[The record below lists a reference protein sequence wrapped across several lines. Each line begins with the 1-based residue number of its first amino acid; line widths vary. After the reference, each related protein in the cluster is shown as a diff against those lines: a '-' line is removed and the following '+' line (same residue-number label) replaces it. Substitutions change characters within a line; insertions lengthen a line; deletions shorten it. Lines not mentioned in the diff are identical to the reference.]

1 MNAIV
6 VSALLG
12 VLMMFS
18 GILFR
23 RSRPVLL
30 LAIVGFVILLGASIY
45 DNYLVSVSEQ
55 SFFSMI
61 LLDTY
66 SSWFNVLISA
76 CGLFYA
82 LLFHKDIAA
91 VGKNEAEYFA
101 LLFFIMCGVYLISS
115 FSNLLILFIGLEIL
129 SIPQYILAGSDKEN
143 IKSNEASLKYF
154 LMGSFSTG
162 MLLMGI
168 TLLYGATG
176 SFDVLSD
183 QFAAQFVSKD
193 GMNSLSFIGIMLLI
207 ISFGFKVSA
216 APLHFWTPDV
226 YDGTPTAFTPFMATI
241 VKVSAFL
248 GFIKLFHYSF
258 GNINEAWQVTI
269 AVMIVLTL
277 LIGNITAVY
286 QQSVK
291 RMMAY
296 SSIAQA
302 GFMLFSIFAFNT
314 TSWRGLMLYGVVYTL
329 ASFGVFAAII
339 KMKDQTFE
347 GFNGLAK
354 RQPILAATTAICLFS
369 LAGIPLTGGFFA
381 KYFLLSATIE
391 QGKMIGLVIFA
402 VLMAAIS
409 VYYYFKL
416 IISMYFKEGEAEM
429 LQTPSSFENALY
441 ILNAAIIIALGV
453 LPGLVLLHQ

>member
-1 MNAIV
+1 MNAII

-18 GILFR
+18 GIIFQKTKHIQT
-23 RSRPVLL
+23 
-30 LAIVGFVILLGASIY
+30 LALVSFAVLLGAVAY
-45 DNYLVSVSEQ
+45 DKYLVGVAEQ
-55 SFFSMI
+55 SYYGMI
-61 LLDTY
+61 SLDSY
-66 SSWFNVLISA
+66 SAWFNVLITFCS
-76 CGLFYA
+76 
-82 LLFHKDIAA
+82 LLYVLMFHKNIAE

-101 LLFFIMCGVYLISS
+101 LLFFILCGAYLISS
-115 FSNLLILFIGLEIL
+115 FGNLLILFLGIEIL

-154 LMGSFSTG
+154 LMGAFSTG
-162 MLLMGI
+162 ILLMGI

-176 SFDVLSD
+176 SFDIMSD
-183 QFAAQFVSKD
+183 KFSMQFVRVENMS
-193 GMNSLSFIGIMLLI
+193 SLSFIGIMLMI
-207 ISFGFKVSA
+207 VAFGFKVSA

-226 YDGTPTAFTPFMATI
+226 YDGTPTAFTPFMATV
-241 VKVSAFL
+241 VKVSVFL
-248 GFIKLFHYSF
+248 GFIKLFHFSF
-258 GNINEAWQVTI
+258 GNINEAWQITI
-269 AVMIVLTL
+269 AVMIALTL

-302 GFMLFSIFAFNT
+302 GFMLFAIYSFNT
-314 TSWRGLMLYGVVYTL
+314 TSWKGLLLYSVVYSL
-329 ASFGVFAAII
+329 ASMGVFAAII

-354 RQPILAATTAICLFS
+354 RQPILAATTAICLLS

-381 KYFLLSATIE
+381 KYFLLAATIE

-402 VLMAAIS
+402 VLMAAVS
-409 VYYYFKL
+409 VYYYFKV
-416 IISMYFKEGEAEM
+416 IISMYFKEGQGEM
-429 LQTPSSFENALY
+429 LQEPSSFENILY
-441 ILNAAIIIALGV
+441 ILNAAIIILLGL
-453 LPGLVLLHQ
+453 LPGLILL

>member
-12 VLMMFS
+12 VVMMFA
-18 GILFR
+18 GLILR
-23 RSRPVLL
+23 KSKQIQL
-30 LAIVGFVILLGASIY
+30 LAIIGMAILLGAVCYDYILASSSI
-45 DNYLVSVSEQ
+45 Q
-55 SFFSMI
+55 SYFNMI

-66 SSWFNVLISA
+66 SAWFNILITA
-76 CGLFYA
+76 CS
-82 LLFHKDIAA
+82 LLYFLIFHKPIADI
-91 VGKNEAEYFA
+91 GKNDAEYFA
-101 LLFFIMCGVYLISS
+101 LIFFILCGAYLLSS
-115 FSNLLILFIGLEIL
+115 FSNLLILFIGIEIL

-154 LMGSFSTG
+154 LMGAFSTG
-162 MLLMGI
+162 ILLMGI

-176 SFDVLSD
+176 TFDIMSD
-183 QFAAQFVSKD
+183 SFAAQFIHSENVSA
-193 GMNSLSFIGIMLLI
+193 LSIVGILLLV

-226 YDGTPTAFTPFMATI
+226 YDGTPTAITPFISTV

-248 GFIKLFHYSF
+248 AFIKLFHFSF
-258 GNINEAWQVTI
+258 GNISDTWQITI
-269 AVMIVLTL
+269 AIMIALTL

-302 GFMLFSIFAFNT
+302 GFMLFAIYSFNT
-314 TSWRGLMLYGVVYTL
+314 TSWKGLLLYAVVYTL

-339 KMKDQTFE
+339 KMKDQSFE

-354 RQPILAATTAICLFS
+354 RKPILAATTAICLLS
-369 LAGIPLTGGFFA
+369 LSGIPFTGGFFA
-381 KYFLLSATIE
+381 KYFLLLATVE

-402 VLMAAIS
+402 VLMAAVSTI
-409 VYYYFKL
+409 YYFKL
-416 IISMYFKEGEAEM
+416 ISSMYFKKGDAEM
-429 LQTPSSFENALY
+429 LAAPTNFENTLY
-441 ILNAAIIIALGV
+441 IINAAILIL
-453 LPGLVLLHQ
+453 LGLVPSILFLN

>member
-18 GILFR
+18 GL
-23 RSRPVLL
+23 VLRKSKQIQA
-30 LAIVGFVILLGASIY
+30 LALVAFVVMAGVVCY
-45 DNYLVSVSEQ
+45 DKYLVSVSQQ
-55 SFFSMI
+55 SFFGMI
-61 LLDTY
+61 SLDTF
-66 SSWFNVLISA
+66 SAWFNVLVTA
-76 CGLFYA
+76 CSLMYI
-82 LLFHKDIAA
+82 LIFHKNIAD
-91 VGKNEAEYFA
+91 VGKNDSEYFA
-101 LLFFIMCGVYLISS
+101 LLFFILCGVYLLSS
-115 FSNLLILFIGLEIL
+115 FSNLLILFLGIEIL
-129 SIPQYILAGSDKEN
+129 SIPQYILAGSDKGN

-154 LMGSFSTG
+154 LMGAFSTG
-162 MLLMGI
+162 ILLMGI
-168 TLLYGATG
+168 TLLYGSTG
-176 SFDVLSD
+176 SFDIMSD
-183 QFAAQFVSKD
+183 KFTAQFVSLD
-193 GMNSLSFIGIMLLI
+193 NMNALSFIGIMLMI
-207 ISFGFKVSA
+207 VSFAFKVSA

-226 YDGTPTAFTPFMATI
+226 YDGTPTAFTPFMATV
-241 VKVSAFL
+241 VKVSVFL
-248 GFIKLFHYSF
+248 AFIKLFHFSF
-258 GNINEAWQVTI
+258 GNINEAWQMAI
-269 AVMIVLTL
+269 AFMIALTL

-302 GFMLFSIFAFNT
+302 GFMLFAIYSFNT
-314 TSWRGLMLYGVVYTL
+314 TSWKGLLLYSVVYTL
-329 ASFGVFAAII
+329 ASMGVFAAII

-354 RQPILAATTAICLFS
+354 RQPVLAAATAICLLS

-381 KYFLLSATIE
+381 KYFLLSATVE

-416 IISMYFKEGEAEM
+416 IMSMYFREGNAEM
-429 LQTPSSFENALY
+429 LQEPASFENALY
-441 ILNAAIIIALGV
+441 IINAAIIILLGL
-453 LPGLVLLHQ
+453 LPGLVLL